1 MFVSGFLWTPL
12 FVSACAKKSGGESG
26 RERAG
31 KKSEWRAK
39 KKKRKREGLE
49 EEVRKVRGGEEEM
62 ESNEACLAQDDLS
75 PFPFLP
81 SGMLSGTRTRVFFA
95 YLASGR
101 SEKRE
106 ARRRELEGLDAFHDK
121 APMSEWRRCLLSF
134 FSLLSAGRCFQSLSL
149 TLTLTSMGSRGDWA
163 F

>member
-12 FVSACAKKSGGESG
+12 FGSACAKKSGGESG

-101 SEKRE
+101 SENRE

>member
-1 MFVSGFLWTPL
+1 
-12 FVSACAKKSGGESG
+12 
-26 RERAG
+26 
-31 KKSEWRAK
+31 
-39 KKKRKREGLE
+39 
-49 EEVRKVRGGEEEM
+49 M

-121 APMSEWRRCLLSF
+121 ARCLNGVGVFCLSF
-134 FSLLSAGRCFQSLSL
+134 RCFPRVGVFSLSL
-149 TLTLTSMGSRGDWA
+149 
-163 F
+163 